1 MLISQINDNFDYYF
15 KDIKNVVS
23 YARDNRNIKTA
34 LSKYDQM
41 DLKDQI
47 SLKYNIDD
55 YLRNVNIFK
64 SHIND
69 ILIIGSNG
77 FQENLPGS
85 LDLSTYVKFIEGEWL
100 REYYDPDE
108 LKFYFTPPHYSI
120 YYPDGANKTLV
131 ISAVLPVFINQKFSG
146 FIQGDIDYN
155 KMKKLMNTVYSQNE
169 IDIILLRVPG

>member
-15 KDIKNVVS
+15 KDIKNVVA
-23 YARDNRNIKTA
+23 YVRDNRNIETA

-85 LDLSTYVKFIEGEWL
+85 LDLSTYVKFIEG
-100 REYYDPDE
+100 
-108 LKFYFTPPHYSI
+108 
-120 YYPDGANKTLV
+120 GGGN
-131 ISAVLPVFINQKFSG
+131 G
-146 FIQGDIDYN
+146 
-155 KMKKLMNTVYSQNE
+155 
-169 IDIILLRVPG
+169 